1 MNNLSDIDLV
11 KLCKKN
17 DKRAMETLYLR
28 YIPFINKKYTK
39 FKRTFS
45 SIGLERADFQ
55 NDCYFQF
62 CKAVNYIN
70 FDKITKPETW
80 KFLGAFMLYIDSYI
94 WETVRQFDRKEVKD
108 TPLFVTNDEG
118 DEVILTDLI
127 PSLAH
132 EDNCLETAYETQVL
146 KTFYESL
153 TPFETLVLRQRAD
166 IREKGKPKQ
175 LTEIATALNTN
186 FSKIQSTCKS
196 IENKFKKAAVY

>member
-1 MNNLSDIDLV
+1 MNTLSDIELV

-17 DKRAMETLYLR
+17 NTKALETLYLR
-28 YIPFINKKYTK
+28 YLPFINKKYSK
-39 FKRTFS
+39 FKRTF
-45 SIGLERADFQ
+45 GAVGMERSDFQ

-70 FDKITKPETW
+70 FEKITRPETW

-153 TPFETLVLRQRAD
+153 TPFETLVLRQRTD

-175 LTEIATALNTN
+175 LTEIAASLNTN